1 MDSKGNWNREV
12 LSRLEQLDSKY
23 ESLINVIW
31 DFEAGYEDTQ
41 KLEKKHRK
49 GKQNKDMGGKL
60 R

>member
-1 MDSKGNWNREV
+1 MDSKGNEKSDV
-12 LSRLEQLDSKY
+12 LIRLDQLDKKY
-23 ESLINVIW
+23 EILINVIW

-49 GKQNKDMGGKL
+49 GKQNRELGGNL